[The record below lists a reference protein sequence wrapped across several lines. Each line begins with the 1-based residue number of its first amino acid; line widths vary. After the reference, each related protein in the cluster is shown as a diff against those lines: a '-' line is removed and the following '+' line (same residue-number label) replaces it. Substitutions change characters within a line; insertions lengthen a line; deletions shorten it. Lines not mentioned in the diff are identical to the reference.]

1 MKYTK
6 VEEYTITLTFKELRN
21 LKQLVRCA
29 VMCITEKEDAPKWVE
44 LEPDEIELA
53 GRIVAI

>member
-6 VEEYTITLTFKELRN
+6 VEEYTITLTFKELRD
-21 LKQLVRCA
+21 LKQLVRAA
-29 VMCITEKEDAPKWVE
+29 VMCMGGKENATKWVE

-53 GRIVAI
+53 RRIVEL

>member
-21 LKQLVRCA
+21 LKNLVRCA
-29 VMCITEKEDAPKWVE
+29 VMCMTEKDAPKWVE

-53 GRIVAI
+53 GRIVAL